1 MRIKQ
6 NGRETEQ
13 IHGAKTKAWWRSVG
27 AGRISVIFLA
37 NPIDRSID
45 PSIHEVFCYYAL
57 KHIKNLFN

>member
-37 NPIDRSID
+37 NPIDRSINQ
-45 PSIHEVFCYYAL
+45 STGSFVIML
-57 KHIKNLFN
+57 